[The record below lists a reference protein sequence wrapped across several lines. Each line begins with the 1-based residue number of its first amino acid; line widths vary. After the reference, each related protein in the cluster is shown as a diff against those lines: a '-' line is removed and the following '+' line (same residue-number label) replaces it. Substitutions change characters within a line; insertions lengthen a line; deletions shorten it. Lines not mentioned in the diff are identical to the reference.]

1 MGLGFTPVG
10 ALIAEVV
17 PAADRGLAM
26 GGYNT
31 CIYLGM
37 MFSSALM
44 GGVIRLIGFKGSFA
58 LAGLVVAVATWGFY
72 VLIRDFSGQK
82 VYQSPLSEE

>member
-1 MGLGFTPVG
+1 VAAFGISRNTGHFVLFSILFGIGMSLAFTSAG

-17 PAADRGLAM
+17 PAESRGLAM

-37 MFSSALM
+37 MLSSAIM
-44 GGVIRLIGFKGSFA
+44 ACGRCG
-58 LAGLVVAVATWGFY
+58 
-72 VLIRDFSGQK
+72 
-82 VYQSPLSEE
+82 P